1 MGSVSRRVAYLR
13 VLESMRPVR
22 IDTFFYGQNC
32 FSKCVA
38 ELDLNEHGVGGG
50 LLNNLLFPISTYTVH
65 CTGGRGN
72 NKDFAITLL
81 TKNVEVTV
89 EGNLKLTT
97 LL

>member
-1 MGSVSRRVAYLR
+1 MGSVGRRVAYLR

-50 LLNNLLFPISTYTVH
+50 LLNSLLFPISTYMYTVQEEEE
-65 CTGGRGN
+65 
-72 NKDFAITLL
+72 ITKILQL
-81 TKNVEVTV
+81 RY
-89 EGNLKLTT
+89 
-97 LL
+97 

>member
-50 LLNNLLFPISTYTVH
+50 LLNNLLFPISTYMYTVQEEEE
-65 CTGGRGN
+65 
-72 NKDFAITLL
+72 ITKILQL
-81 TKNVEVTV
+81 RY
-89 EGNLKLTT
+89 
-97 LL
+97 